1 MHRGDS
7 FIWRSELLPYLVMPS
22 GHVIELT
29 IRCGNPMYNPRRADS
44 MPCIPAPGQHI
55 PDGYPKLT
63 DDRSVTRNALPATSA
78 EEAEVLE
85 PGVRAHQSMPNRI
98 LMSVDI
104 RSQMIQTMMTN
115 YLVYIPI
122 C

>member
-1 MHRGDS
+1 
-7 FIWRSELLPYLVMPS
+7 MPS

-44 MPCIPAPGQHI
+44 MPFIPAPGQHI

-85 PGVRAHQSMPNRI
+85 PGGASAPVDAESNPDECRHQESNDSDNDDELSGIHPHLLRDMAN
-98 LMSVDI
+98 
-104 RSQMIQTMMTN
+104 
-115 YLVYIPI
+115 
-122 C
+122 